1 MNTIDITKT
10 ISMALSEVMTS
21 EGIVKNKQAEYIRNI
36 IGISSV
42 QAHRKLNG
50 TVPWDIKQ
58 LEKMLLSLNNSLSNF
73 FLKVERNEYQKVQA
87 KLLINGVNSNCLIYL
102 SNESNSETAVAAV
115 KINND
120 WKIISTTEIKKNIEI
135 YNGYK
140 SIKLIE
146 PLTNA
151 SLKKK
156 TSLVI
161 LDDDINIV
169 EFLTKELNT
178 YEIDIEGYT
187 KLDELN
193 KKILNSPAEIYIL
206 DWLIG
211 TTTVFN
217 SIRKIRESQKPNAL
231 IIVLTGQCGDVVDS
245 EILTAIKEY
254 YISSPL
260 EKPVRLPI
268 LKHYLDRYL
277 EAK

>member
-156 TSLVI
+156 ISLVI
-161 LDDDINIV
+161 
-169 EFLTKELNT
+169 
-178 YEIDIEGYT
+178 
-187 KLDELN
+187 LDELN